1 MKDFLKVYLPVALL
15 IAAGFYVTWQF
26 VAPAPP
32 RHLRLAAGAP
42 GGAYAEFARRYQAA
56 LAENGITVDIVNTA
70 GSVENLALL
79 AAPDSGVDIGFE
91 QGGTG
96 DPARQPDLRSIASL
110 YYEPIWLFVRGPA
123 PERLSALRGKRIAI
137 GVEGSGTRALAVM
150 LLAASGIDGTN
161 TSFIAL
167 GGKDSTAALKAGR
180 IDALINVGAAR
191 DPNVNDLMATPGIN
205 LVDFM
210 QADAYSRT
218 FRFLSVVTLPRGLIN
233 LDKDIPSHDYHLLA
247 PAAALVA
254 RESLHPALV
263 DLFVQAALQIHSRGQ
278 DFEKPG
284 EFPSDLHLD
293 FPQSSEAAR
302 VLANGPSFLR
312 RYLPF
317 WAAVL
322 VERTWILILPLLTL
336 TIPLLRIAPPT
347 YRWQVQRKIL
357 KRYRV
362 LHAIEA
368 KARGS
373 LDPGQKEGLLEQL
386 RKLQADAEHLPLP
399 LAYSSDLYQ
408 LRQDIEFVRGIIV
421 GLPAAPAGR
430 MAGAATPAA
439 SATAAPG
446 TKSEPRLLS

>member
-42 GGAYAEFARRYQAA
+42 GGAYAEFAKRYQAA
-56 LAENGITVDIVNTA
+56 LAENGITVDIVDTV
-70 GSVENLALL
+70 GSIENLALL
-79 AAPDSGVDIGFE
+79 GTPGSGVDIGFE

-96 DPARQPDLRSIASL
+96 DPAKQPDLRSIASL

-137 GVEGSGTRALAVM
+137 GVEGSGTRALALM

-161 TSFIAL
+161 SSFVAL

-263 DLFVQAALQIHSRGQ
+263 DLFVQAAVKIHSQGQ
-278 DFEKPG
+278 DFERPG

-302 VLANGPSFLR
+302 VLTNGPTFLR

-362 LHAIEA
+362 LHAIEL
-368 KARGS
+368 KARGTADS
-373 LDPGQKEGLLEQL
+373 GQREVLLEQIG
-386 RKLQADAEHLPLP
+386 KLQADAEHLALP

-408 LRQDIEFVRGIIV
+408 LRQDIEFVRRIV
-421 GLPAAPAGR
+421 AGPAPAGL
-430 MAGAATPAA
+430 AAAAAAPAA
-439 SATAAPG
+439 SAAPASG
-446 TKSEPRLLS
+446 PRSEPRLLP